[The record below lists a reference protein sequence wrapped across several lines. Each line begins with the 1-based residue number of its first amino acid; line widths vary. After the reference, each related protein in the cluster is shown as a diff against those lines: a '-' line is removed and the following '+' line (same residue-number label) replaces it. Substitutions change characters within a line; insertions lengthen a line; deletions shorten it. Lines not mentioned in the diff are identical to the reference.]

1 MFRTYKIEV
10 RQVAKAIAQ
19 RKNLHKFGSS
29 NDDKLGP
36 NPATTIVTEDV
47 SMQFIANKEDPD
59 SKEDDSLL
67 KLKSMQKGLV
77 KCRICKEDHWTTQC
91 PYKDTLLPVQEAL
104 NTAEE
109 KKAGPAAPAA
119 AGAAGGAKKEGSA
132 YVAPALREGG
142 NRRGETMA
150 TGGRSDE
157 ECTVRVTNLSENA
170 HDSDLQD
177 LFSALVTLP
186 AFSSPRTKLP
196 VNREVSP
203 LLATNTVK
211 MLKKPSKP

>member
-1 MFRTYKIEV
+1 
-10 RQVAKAIAQ
+10 
-19 RKNLHKFGSS
+19 LHKFGSS
-29 NDDKLGP
+29 KDDKPGP

-47 SMQFIANKEDPD
+47 SMQFITNKEDPD
-59 SKEDDSLL
+59 SKNEDDPLL

-104 NTAEE
+104 NKAEE
-109 KKAGPAAPAA
+109 KKAGPAAPA
-119 AGAAGGAKKEGSA
+119 AAGGAKKEGSA

-157 ECTVRVTNLSENA
+157 GCTVRVTNLSENA
-170 HDSDLQD
+170 RDSDLQD
-177 LFSALVTLP
+177 LFGRIGDIARIFLSKDKITGQSRGFAFVSYKHREDAEKAIKTLNGYGNDQLIL
-186 AFSSPRTKLP
+186 SVEWSERSTM
-196 VNREVSP
+196 V
-203 LLATNTVK
+203 
-211 MLKKPSKP
+211 